1 VKKKATALQMCGA
14 YISSEG
20 ALLVDVST
28 GNGGS
33 GGLEAKTNVANI
45 TGQLDIAALGHNL
58 GGSAF
63 GSLGSFSTRT
73 LLSQSSKRL
82 LGVLE
87 DGRLL

>member
-1 VKKKATALQMCGA
+1 MKKKATALQIYGA

-33 GGLEAKTNVANI
+33 GGPEAKTNVANI
-45 TGQLDIAALGHNL
+45 TGQLHIAALGHNL

-63 GSLGSFSTRT
+63 GSLGSLSTRT